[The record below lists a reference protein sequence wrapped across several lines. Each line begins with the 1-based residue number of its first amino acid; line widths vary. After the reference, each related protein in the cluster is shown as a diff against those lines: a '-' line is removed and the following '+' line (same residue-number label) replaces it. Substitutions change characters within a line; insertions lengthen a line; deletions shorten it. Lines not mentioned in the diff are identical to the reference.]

1 MTELLLLLPGSLAG
15 VEDGVRAWRIVMRA
29 KGRLGTGM
37 SFHHLCQE
45 WLAVAALLMAYR

>member
-1 MTELLLLLPGSLAG
+1 MTSQLLLLPGSIVG
-15 VEDGVRAWRIVMRA
+15 VEDGVGAWRIVIRA

-45 WLAVAALLMAYR
+45 WLVVAV